1 MEKRK
6 EQCKSE
12 LSKREAGEE
21 GFRECILPK
30 CYNKIR
36 KSDKERNKGKILRRR
51 RCRHIR
57 LDRSP
62 VKKAESG
69 RDSDNG
75 GRLYLDKQGEDKGRK
90 YDKLQQGSVA

>member
-30 CYNKIR
+30 CFNKILYVR
-36 KSDKERNKGKILRRR
+36 IKKEKLKRVNF
-51 RCRHIR
+51 
-57 LDRSP
+57 
-62 VKKAESG
+62 KKMI
-69 RDSDNG
+69 
-75 GRLYLDKQGEDKGRK
+75 
-90 YDKLQQGSVA
+90 